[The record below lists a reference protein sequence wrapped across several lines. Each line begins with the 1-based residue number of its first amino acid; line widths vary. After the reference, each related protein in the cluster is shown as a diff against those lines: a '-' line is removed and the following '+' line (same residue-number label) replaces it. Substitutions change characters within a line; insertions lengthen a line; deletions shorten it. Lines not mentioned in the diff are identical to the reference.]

1 MLSSQ
6 AARNFFSPIF
16 NRNRKT
22 NLDYSAQT
30 GNLVLMFYY
39 EKYFIRY
46 FPGLL
51 SLTLYIKV
59 YKGKRFSQYSIVT
72 TDGED

>member
-1 MLSSQ
+1 MLSTQ

-16 NRNRKT
+16 NRSYRKT
-22 NLDYSAQT
+22 NLDYGAQT

-39 EKYFIRY
+39 EKYFIRN

-51 SLTLYIKV
+51 SLSNTLYQDI
-59 YKGKRFSQYSIVT
+59 YR
-72 TDGED
+72 